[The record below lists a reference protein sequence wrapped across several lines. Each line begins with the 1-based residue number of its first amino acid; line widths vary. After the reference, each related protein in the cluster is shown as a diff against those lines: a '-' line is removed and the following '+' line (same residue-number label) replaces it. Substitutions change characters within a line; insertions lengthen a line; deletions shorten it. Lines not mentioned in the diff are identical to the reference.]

1 MLVCEKTLHCSGVP
15 FARVMVVLKFGHYV
29 RGFQMVSAHGCAN

>member
-15 FARVMVVLKFGHYV
+15 FARVMVLKFGRYV